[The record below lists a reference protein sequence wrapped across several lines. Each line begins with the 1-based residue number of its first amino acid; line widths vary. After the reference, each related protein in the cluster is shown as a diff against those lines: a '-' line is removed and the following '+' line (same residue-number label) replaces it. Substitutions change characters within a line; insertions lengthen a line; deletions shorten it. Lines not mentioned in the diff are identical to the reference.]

1 MLIGYNWFAPLFGK
15 TFMDVPMA
23 SPVTSVTQT
32 FQAILEILAN
42 GQIAAWVPEFP
53 DSKVIAADRKTA
65 IIKLEKVLK
74 KRLKSIERV
83 EIEVDQ
89 NNQSIDTLPS
99 IAPDDEYFRELMAT
113 LRAERE
119 LDDNNPAYTV
129 NW

>member
-1 MLIGYNWFAPLFGK
+1 
-15 TFMDVPMA
+15 MDVPMA

-42 GQIAAWVPEFP
+42 GQIAAWIPEFP